1 MEPLRE
7 VRNHLLNGWQ
17 LSKLYTFEV
26 AARHQSFAMAAEE
39 LSLSPSA
46 VSHRINQ
53 LEEEL
58 GIQLFVRSHRKVEL
72 THEGK
77 RVFWALKSSLDTLN
91 QEILDIKNQ
100 ELSGTLTVYSR
111 PSIAQCWLVPALGD
125 FTRRYPSISLT
136 ILTGN
141 DNVNLQ
147 RAGIDL
153 ALYFDDAPS
162 AQLEHHFLMDEAI
175 LPVCSPDYARRFDL
189 MGSLVNLPHCTLL
202 HDRQAWSNDS
212 GTDEWHSWAQHF
224 GVNLPTSSGIGFDRS
239 DLAVIAAM
247 NHIGVAMGRK
257 RLVQKRLESG
267 ELVAPFGEMAL
278 TCHQHYYMTTLPGR
292 QWPKIEAF
300 IGWLHEQA
308 RSFSGNETASR

>member
-1 MEPLRE
+1 MSLDPLRE
-7 VRNHLLNGWQ
+7 VRNRLLNGWQ

-26 AARHQSFAMAAEE
+26 AARHQSFALAADE

-53 LEEEL
+53 LEDEL

-147 RAGIDL
+147 RAGVDL

-175 LPVCSPDYARRFDL
+175 LPVCSPDYAQRFDL
-189 MGSLVNLPHCTLL
+189 MGSLVNLSHCTLL
-202 HDRQAWSNDS
+202 HDRQAQTATVAVAIAPEALGHVLQGFGRDAGAVVGYSNNRS
-212 GTDEWHSWAQHF
+212 IREYLGRYIAAA
-224 GVNLPTSSGIGFDRS
+224 GVNDNIHFRLIGADGNTANNICRNSQALQHLFYFRRGFACAFKIS
-239 DLAVIAAM
+239 ANAVK
-247 NHIGVAMGRK
+247 G
-257 RLVQKRLESG
+257 
-267 ELVAPFGEMAL
+267 
-278 TCHQHYYMTTLPGR
+278 
-292 QWPKIEAF
+292 
-300 IGWLHEQA
+300 
-308 RSFSGNETASR
+308 